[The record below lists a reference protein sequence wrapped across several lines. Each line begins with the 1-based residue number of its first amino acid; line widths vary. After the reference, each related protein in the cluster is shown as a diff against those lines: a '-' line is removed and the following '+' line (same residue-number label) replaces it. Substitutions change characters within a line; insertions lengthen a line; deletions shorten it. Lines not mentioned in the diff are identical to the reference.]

1 MRIEEVKVRTP
12 DLLERLLEVW
22 ENSVRATHLF
32 LSDDEISSIK
42 EYVPQALKEVAH
54 LKTGSHTLQYIDV
67 GTVKIRFIEDLNGNG
82 RWDTGSLVE
91 RRQPERVGMYVDDN
105 NSEEITTKENWELV
119 FDVDMNRIFGP
130 VTMESMTAKINRDN
144 EARLKAIAKKRA
156 EDAANQKK
164 QHNSGGGMGMGS
176 MGGMGGMIGR

>member
-1 MRIEEVKVRTP
+1 MLNIQGKTP
-12 DLLERLLEVW
+12 E
-22 ENSVRATHLF
+22 S
-32 LSDDEISSIK
+32 
-42 EYVPQALKEVAH
+42 EYVVQVISPQGSVLKEVAH

-164 QHNSGGGMGMGS
+164 QHNSGGGMGMGMGMGS
-176 MGGMGGMIGR
+176 MGGMGSMIGR

>member
-1 MRIEEVKVRTP
+1 M
-12 DLLERLLEVW
+12 
-22 ENSVRATHLF
+22 
-32 LSDDEISSIK
+32 
-42 EYVPQALKEVAH
+42 
-54 LKTGSHTLQYIDV
+54 QYIDV

-176 MGGMGGMIGR
+176 MGGMGSMIGR

>member
-1 MRIEEVKVRTP
+1 MISP
-12 DLLERLLEVW
+12 QG
-22 ENSVRATHLF
+22 SV
-32 LSDDEISSIK
+32 
-42 EYVPQALKEVAH
+42 LKEVAH

-130 VTMESMTAKINRDN
+130 VTMEKHDGENQPGQRSAAESDRQKN
-144 EARLKAIAKKRA
+144 RA

>member
-1 MRIEEVKVRTP
+1 
-12 DLLERLLEVW
+12 
-22 ENSVRATHLF
+22 
-32 LSDDEISSIK
+32 
-42 EYVPQALKEVAH
+42 
-54 LKTGSHTLQYIDV
+54 
-67 GTVKIRFIEDLNGNG
+67 
-82 RWDTGSLVE
+82 
-91 RRQPERVGMYVDDN
+91 MYVEDN

-130 VTMESMTAKINRDN
+130 ITMESMTAKINRDN

-176 MGGMGGMIGR
+176 MGGMGSMIGR